1 MIKKLD
7 NGNFALE
14 VSENVLSEIM
24 YSIYVMAM
32 EQGECSHE
40 IVEFYEEAAKD
51 TGYEDEL
58 ETVRNADVDYAYGV
72 NDNDNS

>member
-14 VSENVLSEIM
+14 ISENVLSEIM
-24 YSIYVMAM
+24 YSIYVMAS
-32 EQGECSHE
+32 ETGECSHE
-40 IVEFYEEAAKD
+40 IVEFFEEAARD

-58 ETVRNADVDYAYGV
+58 ETVRNADVDLME
-72 NDNDNS
+72 